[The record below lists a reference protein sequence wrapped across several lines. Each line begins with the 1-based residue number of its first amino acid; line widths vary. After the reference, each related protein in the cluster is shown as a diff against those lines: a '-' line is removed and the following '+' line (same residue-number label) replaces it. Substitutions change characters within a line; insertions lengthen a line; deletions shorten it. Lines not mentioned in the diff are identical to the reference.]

1 MPFERN
7 FGHSDRFRHRCHTR
21 LSHSDACLASKFAG
35 PDFVGR
41 CPLWLP
47 GRNGPPPELALH
59 NPFWPI
65 KVLAHGSSMGNL
77 GATFACF
84 QEYILR

>member
-47 GRNGPPPELALH
+47 GRNVPHPRSPSTHFSQLEFCRMGP
-59 NPFWPI
+59 
-65 KVLAHGSSMGNL
+65 SMGNL
-77 GATFACF
+77 GTTFACF